1 MNDINTEA
9 VTITS
14 DDVGTIE
21 ASEVAVPTAVPTL
34 AESCQSLLELFDISD
49 TGADVVACA
58 MNMLDVAQEVTKLE
72 NIDFTSKAA
81 INRSCTAARAA
92 TLDVIKKLT
101 MIRKGG
107 SISEIVGIDEATQDP
122 IMEDVVFGG
131 FMLLRDNASENV
143 GEMNRKLALGN
154 KRKELEAL
162 QAEIAALDAEE
173 AEAGIE

>member
-1 MNDINTEA
+1 MEEITTNEE
-9 VTITS
+9 VTITAEE
-14 DDVGTIE
+14 VQE
-21 ASEVAVPTAVPTL
+21 LEEVVEVAPAIPTL

-81 INRSCTAARAA
+81 INRSCTAVRAS

-107 SISEIVGIDEATQDP
+107 VISEITGIDEATQEP
-122 IMEDVVFGG
+122 VMEDVAFGG
-131 FMLLRDNASENV
+131 FMQLRDNAAENV
-143 GEMNRKLALGN
+143 GEMNRKLALKN
-154 KRKELEAL
+154 KRDELEAL

-173 AEAGIE
+173 AAEGTA